1 MENGEWAMDNGEW
14 AMDNGEL
21 IMENYKKG
29 PITYLE
35 SIK

>member
-1 MENGEWAMDNGEW
+1 MENGEW